1 MDPFTKIKNMKTLLI
16 DDDELIRDS
25 LSMAF
30 STKGCFLMAVG
41 SAEEG
46 LRAMQ
51 ENEFDIIISDF
62 FLPGMNG
69 IDFFKQAAIDQTDSM
84 NVLITGNTS
93 SKKLLKKNK
102 AKVHDLVEK
111 PFSIT
116 TLAHSLAAL
125 TEHRKPNSQNLNRT
139 L

>member
-1 MDPFTKIKNMKTLLI
+1 MDPFSKIKNMKTLLI

-30 STKGCFLMAVG
+30 STKGCFLKAVG

-46 LRAMQ
+46 LCAMQ
-51 ENEFDIIISDF
+51 ENQFDFIISDF
-62 FLPGMNG
+62 ILPGMNG
-69 IDFFKQAAIDQTDSM
+69 IDFFKQAAIDKTDSM
-84 NVLITGNTS
+84 NVLITGKTN
-93 SKKLLKKNK
+93 SKNLLKKNK
-102 AKVHDLVEK
+102 AKVHDLVRK

-125 TEHRKPNSQNLNRT
+125 TENRKPNSQNLNRT